1 MCTAISLKTKKGF
14 VSGRTMESPTPGSYE
29 HFATLVLPRGFCVP
43 NIQKKSIK
51 NKYSIIGSS
60 HYGLYSLCDG
70 VNECGLSGS
79 VNLFPHLAKYPKE
92 PKKDISF
99 APQDLFSFILGNA
112 KDCKEAKDILK
123 TAEMFD
129 IKFEP
134 TGSVLP
140 LHIALFD
147 KEGGFIVIEPLEE
160 GLKIYESPIR
170 VMTNA
175 PDYNW
180 HIKNLSN
187 YTYLDAKN
195 RKESIF
201 DGISTFGQGSG
212 SIGLPG
218 DFTPASRFIRAA
230 FFVSTSPLFENSQE
244 GVRETLRI
252 LRQFDI
258 PFGSVVEENALEI
271 TQYTAVMDNTT
282 LKYHLNHY
290 KDFEV
295 CSFDLN
301 EFLDIKEP
309 TILKKMS

>member
-1 MCTAISLKTKKGF
+1 MCTAISLQTKKGF

-29 HFATLVLPRGFCVP
+29 YFTTLVLPRGFCVP
-43 NIQKKSIK
+43 NAQKQSIE
-51 NKYSIIGSS
+51 NKYAIIGSS

-70 VNECGLSGS
+70 VNEYGLSGS

-92 PKKDISF
+92 ATKDISF

-112 KDCKEAKDILK
+112 KDCQEAKDILK
-123 TAEMFD
+123 KTEMLE
-129 IKFEP
+129 IEFEP
-134 TGSVLP
+134 TNSVLP

-147 KEGGFIVIEPLEE
+147 KEGGFIVIEPSEK
-160 GLKIYESPIR
+160 GLKIYENQTR

-175 PDYNW
+175 PDYEW

-187 YTYLDAKN
+187 YLHLDAKN

-201 DGISTFGQGSG
+201 NGISAFGQGSG

-230 FFVSTSPLFENSQE
+230 FFLSTSPLFENSQD
-244 GVRETLRI
+244 GVRQALRI

-258 PFGSVVEENALEI
+258 PFGSVVEKNALEI
-271 TQYTAVMDNTT
+271 THYTAVMDNTT
-282 LKYHLNHY
+282 LKYYLNHY
-290 KDFEV
+290 REFEIQ
-295 CSFDLN
+295 SFDLN
-301 EFLDIKEP
+301 EFLDVKEP
-309 TILKKMS
+309 IILKKMS